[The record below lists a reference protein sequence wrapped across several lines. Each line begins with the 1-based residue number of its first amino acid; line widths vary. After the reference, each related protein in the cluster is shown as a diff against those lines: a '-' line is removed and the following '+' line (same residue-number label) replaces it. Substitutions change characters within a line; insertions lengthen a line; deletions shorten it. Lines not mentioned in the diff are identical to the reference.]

1 MVGVGSAAD
10 RRRLRTSS
18 CCAHDHSGHLHA
30 PALCSSS
37 HLLLNV
43 AFTQANCCVSKE
55 IDMHFAALPDVR
67 AGLFPADP
75 CLADDNLGQITNLE
89 FLDLVQKY
97 ADRLSKGGI
106 GVGDVVAIMLP
117 NRLELI
123 VALFAAWRLGAAVT
137 PINSSLTPPEVE
149 YQLNDSRARVLVCA
163 DAGESG
169 DVDAPP
175 RLSVPELDRHE
186 GRAGAA
192 HRTEFSND
200 TLALI
205 IYTSGSTGRPKGVE
219 LTHANIMAMA
229 ETMVATMRLTAD
241 DHSLLILPL
250 FHVNGIVVS
259 VLSPLLAGG
268 RTTIAGR
275 FSPQTFFDKVEAARP
290 TYFSAVPAIYAMLSA
305 LPSAIRPDASS
316 VRFALCGAAPMPVEL
331 LTRFEERYGIPIYE
345 GYGLSE
351 GTCAS
356 TSNPL
361 DGVRKPGT
369 VGIALPG
376 QEIAI
381 VDSEGNFL
389 GAGSVGEVVIKG
401 PTVMRGY
408 SGRPE
413 ETAKVIVDGWLHT
426 GDVGRVDADGYLTL
440 VDRIKD
446 MIIRGGENIYPK
458 EIESAIYTHPQVLE
472 AAVIG
477 RPHPV
482 YGEVPVAFVS
492 YRDGAGVEPQQMLDH
507 LRKSLAKYKLP
518 ELVVTVDEIPKN
530 PVGKID
536 KPALRARSVDEA
548 RL

>member
-1 MVGVGSAAD
+1 
-10 RRRLRTSS
+10 
-18 CCAHDHSGHLHA
+18 
-30 PALCSSS
+30 
-37 HLLLNV
+37 
-43 AFTQANCCVSKE
+43 
-55 IDMHFAALPDVR
+55 MHFAALPDVR
-67 AGLFPADP
+67 AGRFPANP
-75 CLADDNLGQITNLE
+75 CLADDNMGRITNAE

-97 ADRLSKGGI
+97 ADRLSKAGI
-106 GVGDVVAIMLP
+106 GVGDVVAVMLP

-123 VALFAAWRLGAAVT
+123 VALFAAWRLGAAAT
-137 PINSSLTPPEVE
+137 PIGPSLTSAEVE

-163 DAGESG
+163 DDGESG
-169 DVDAPP
+169 QVDVPQ

-186 GRAGAA
+186 GRVGDAEV
-192 HRTEFSND
+192 TEFSNEA
-200 TLALI
+200 LALI
-205 IYTSGSTGRPKGVE
+205 IYTSGTTGRPKGVE

-229 ETMVATMRLTAD
+229 ETMVAGMRLTAE

-268 RTTIAGR
+268 QTTVAGR
-275 FSPQTFFDKVEAARP
+275 FSPQTFFDRVEAARP

-305 LPSAIRPDASS
+305 LPYEIRPDTSS

-331 LTRFEERYGIPIYE
+331 LARFEQRYGVPIYE

-356 TSNPL
+356 TGHPL

-381 VDSEGNFL
+381 VDSDGNFL

-408 SGRPE
+408 LGRPE
-413 ETAKVIVDGWLHT
+413 ETAQVIVDGWLHT
-426 GDVGRVDADGYLTL
+426 GDVGRIDADGYLTL

-477 RPHPV
+477 RAHPV
-482 YGEVPVAFVS
+482 YGEVPIAFVS
-492 YRDGAGVEPQQMLDH
+492 YRDGAAIEPEQLLDL
-507 LRKSLAKYKLP
+507 LRETLAGYKLP
-518 ELVVTVDEIPKN
+518 ELIVTVEEIPKN

-536 KPALRARSVDEA
+536 KRTLRARSIDA
-548 RL
+548 PL

>member
-1 MVGVGSAAD
+1 
-10 RRRLRTSS
+10 
-18 CCAHDHSGHLHA
+18 
-30 PALCSSS
+30 
-37 HLLLNV
+37 
-43 AFTQANCCVSKE
+43 
-55 IDMHFAALPDVR
+55 MHFAALPDVR
-67 AGLFPADP
+67 AGSLPANP
-75 CLADDNLGQITNLE
+75 CLADDNLGRITNAE

-97 ADRLSKGGI
+97 ADRLSKAGI
-106 GVGDVVAIMLP
+106 GVGDVVAVMLP

-123 VALFAAWRLGAAVT
+123 VALFAAWRLGAAAT
-137 PINSSLTPPEVE
+137 PINPSLTPAEVT
-149 YQLNDSRARVLVCA
+149 YQLNDSRARALVCA
-163 DAGESG
+163 DDSEPS
-169 DVDAPP
+169 DVTVPQ
-175 RLSVPELDRHE
+175 RLAVPELDRHG
-186 GRAGAA
+186 GRVGGAEA
-192 HRTEFSND
+192 TEFSND
-200 TLALI
+200 ALALI
-205 IYTSGSTGRPKGVE
+205 IYTSGTTGRPKGVE

-229 ETMVATMRLTAD
+229 EMMVAGMRLTAD

-268 RTTIAGR
+268 RTTVAGR
-275 FSPQTFFDKVEAARP
+275 FSPHTFFDRVEAARP

-305 LPSAIRPDASS
+305 LPPTTRPDASS

-331 LTRFEERYGIPIYE
+331 LTRFEQRYGIPIYE

-376 QEIAI
+376 QEIAL
-381 VDSEGNFL
+381 VDSDGNFL
-389 GAGSVGEVVIKG
+389 TDGSMGEVVIKG

-408 SGRPE
+408 LGRPE

-426 GDVGRVDADGYLTL
+426 GDIGRIDADGYLTL

-446 MIIRGGENIYPK
+446 MIIRGGENLYPK

-472 AAVIG
+472 VAVIG

-492 YRDGAGVEPQQMLDH
+492 YRDSAAVEPEQMLDH
-507 LRKSLAKYKLP
+507 LRKSLAQYKIPDLI
-518 ELVVTVDEIPKN
+518 VTVDEIPKN

-536 KPALRARSVDEA
+536 KRILRARSVEA